1 MQIDA
6 KVDYKDL
13 KQIIK
18 AFSDEYSVKVGL
30 LADKGGNEEVSNNL
44 DLAGL
49 GAVHEF
55 GAQIP
60 VTDKMRG
67 FFRYK
72 FGINLKKSTTHIVI
86 PSRSFLQ
93 MPLEKK
99 NKFLKK
105 VKENIGDADD
115 VLYYIKKTGD
125 VESIALVVGA
135 SAVDVIQEAFDTSG
149 WGEWEANKEVTIS
162 NKGSA
167 LPLVDKG
174 YLRSKITYEIE
185 KEK

>member
-13 KQIIK
+13 KQIIN

-30 LADKGGNEEVSNNL
+30 LANKGGNEEVSNNI
-44 DLAGL
+44 DMAGL

-55 GAQIP
+55 GAKIP
-60 VTDKMRG
+60 VTDKMRA

-72 FGINLKKSTTHIVI
+72 FGINLKKTTTHIVI

-99 NKFLKK
+99 NKLLTR
-105 VKENIGDADD
+105 VKEQIGDAED
-115 VLYYIKKTGD
+115 VLYYIQKTGD
-125 VESIALVVGA
+125 IESIALIVGA
-135 SAVDVIQEAFDTSG
+135 SAVDVINEAFATSG
-149 WGEWEANKEVTIS
+149 WGEWEPDKELTIN

-174 YLRSKITYEIE
+174 YLRSKITYEVE
-185 KEK
+185 KN